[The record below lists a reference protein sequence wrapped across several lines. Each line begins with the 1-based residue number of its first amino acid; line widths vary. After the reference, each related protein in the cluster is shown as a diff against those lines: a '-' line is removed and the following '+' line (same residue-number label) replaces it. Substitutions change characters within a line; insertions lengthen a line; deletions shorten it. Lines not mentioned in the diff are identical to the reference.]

1 MAENAGSQNETRRAA
16 MPEPFLPDFC
26 SSGTPLSLVL
36 LAAFLSLLL
45 TLAASSEADG
55 FWSRLGVCSLFV
67 VWVTLPS
74 GAILCLLSKRLAAM
88 YASRAALCVLSVTQ
102 CVALAVGLT
111 AYRVLPELGILAADA
126 ATPFAMGRNAALAGL
141 ISAVWLRYQYVQ
153 HQRQR
158 QVRAE
163 STARMEALQA
173 RIRPH
178 FLFNSLNAIASLVRR
193 DPRLA
198 EDLLLDLAELFR
210 AILKQESRFNTLG
223 EEIGL
228 TRQYLNIEFQRL
240 GERLHVDWLVDAAPM
255 DALTPPLSLQPLVEN
270 AIYHGV
276 EPCEHGGEVE
286 ILARL
291 RKGEIVLTVSNSLPE
306 MRRRAHRKGNRMA
319 LENLRLRLLNN
330 FPDRGQLLTS
340 VVDDRYQ
347 VCMVFPY
354 MTRADE
360 DINRR

>member
-1 MAENAGSQNETRRAA
+1 MADNASNQNDLRRAGL
-16 MPEPFLPDFC
+16 PEPFLPDFC
-26 SSGTPLSLVL
+26 SAGTTMSLVL

-45 TLAASSEADG
+45 TLAASAEAEG

-67 VWVTLPS
+67 VWVALLS
-74 GAILCLLSKRLAAM
+74 EAILCVLSKRLATM
-88 YASRAALCVLSVTQ
+88 YAAQASLCAFLATQ
-102 CVALAVGLT
+102 GVAFAIGWL
-111 AYRVLPELGILAADA
+111 AYRVLPDLGVMPANS
-126 ATPFAMGRNAALAGL
+126 ATPFMMARNAALAGL

-163 STARMEALQA
+163 STARMDALQA

-193 DPRLA
+193 DPGLA
-198 EDLLLDLAELFR
+198 EELLLDLAELFR
-210 AILKQESRFNTLG
+210 AILKQESRFNTLE

-306 MRRRAHRKGNRMA
+306 TRRRARRKGNRMA
-319 LENLRLRLLNN
+319 VENLRLRLLNS

-354 MTRADE
+354 RTRADE
-360 DINRR
+360 DTDSR